1 MNIAMVNVVSG
12 NGGTGR
18 ICTDLA
24 ELLWAQGD
32 TCTVFY
38 GRDAVPERYKA
49 CSVRVGNGTD
59 VGLHAGIARLTD
71 SAGCHSKAATR
82 RMVRRM
88 DALRPDVIH
97 LHNLHGYYLDYGILF
112 DYLKRAGVP
121 VIWTLHD
128 CWPFTGH
135 CAHYDYRGCGQ
146 WQTGCLKCPAKKDYP
161 ASLFLDRSKTNYGLK
176 KSAFTGV
183 PDLTAVAVSDWM
195 KGQAE
200 RSFLNEYKI
209 VRIYNG
215 VNRTVFRPTP
225 SDIRKR
231 LGIEGKRVLL
241 GLAAPWTERK
251 GKDFFLKL
259 AGELRKDEVI
269 VMAGLEK
276 AAISRLPPGIL
287 GLGRITDAR
296 ELARLY
302 SAADIVLNPSWEESF
317 GLVTA
322 EALCCGTP
330 VIVQD
335 TTASPEMVDETC
347 GRVIPRGDHGAL
359 RGAIDDIFRQGI
371 RTEDCLRRADRFD
384 RAVNGQQYLDLYRE
398 CAGHKKNRPTP

>member
-1 MNIAMVNVVSG
+1 MNVAMVNVVSG

-38 GRDAVPERYKA
+38 GRGAVPERYSA
-49 CSVRVGNGTD
+49 CSERVGNGMD
-59 VGLHAGIARLTD
+59 VRLHAGIARLTD
-71 SAGCHSKAATR
+71 SAGRHSKAATR
-82 RMVRRM
+82 GMIRRM

-112 DYLKRAGVP
+112 DYLKRAKVP

-135 CAHYDYRGCGQ
+135 CAHYDYRGCGR
-146 WQTGCLKCPAKKDYP
+146 WLTGCFDCPAKKDYP
-161 ASLFLDRSKTNYGLK
+161 SSLLLDRSRGNYRRK
-176 KSAFTGV
+176 KNAFTGV

-195 KGQAE
+195 REQAE
-200 RSFLNEYKI
+200 RSFLRGYRI

-215 VNRTVFRPTP
+215 VNREVFRPTP

-231 LGIEGKRVLL
+231 LGIEGKRLLL

-251 GKDFFLKL
+251 GMDFFLGL
-259 AGELRKDEVI
+259 AGKLREDEVI

-276 AAISRLPPGIL
+276 EAISRLPRGIL
-287 GLGRITDAR
+287 GLERIEDAQ

-330 VIVQD
+330 VIVQN
-335 TTASPEMVDETC
+335 TTASAEMVDETC
-347 GRVIPRGDHGAL
+347 GRVIPRGDREAL
-359 RGAIDDIFRQGI
+359 RGAVDEIIRQGI
-371 RTEDCLRRADRFD
+371 RAEDCLRRADRFD
-384 RAVNGQQYLDLYRE
+384 RKVNGQQYLDLYRE
-398 CAGHKKNRPTP
+398 CAERKKNRPAP